1 MKIALSFPGCHRRG
15 GVERVMVECANFLAA
30 RGHSVCVIAADFDP
44 NVLSLSIEKIHVSAA
59 SRIALLRLTRFAKS
73 SPSALAGLNP
83 PADVH
88 AAFGVIC
95 PPGGVFWVPS
105 VHAAWIEISQ
115 RERSLAGRAKQWTNP
130 IHPYL
135 LARERW
141 YFKGRRYKRL
151 IALTEQVKADLI
163 RFYNV
168 PAGDI
173 DILPNGYNPA
183 EFNVQRRVADRA
195 AVRRELGYADAD
207 RVIVF
212 VANELERKGFGPLM
226 RAVARSNDKSLRML
240 VVGRVAPG
248 GYSAEMQRLGI
259 AERVKFIG
267 PSSDVGRYYAAS
279 DVFALPTT
287 YEAWG
292 LVIVEA
298 MACGLP
304 VLTSRLAGAA
314 ITVQEGKTGELLD
327 NPRDVDEIAVK
338 LQKVLALGAADT
350 EVIAVSVGAYR
361 WEKVLERY
369 EIALAAHS
377 KACGKLED
385 AP

>member
-15 GVERVMVECANFLAA
+15 GVERVMVECANYFLA
-30 RGHSVCVIAADFDP
+30 RGHDVRVLAAEFDDSVLAP
-44 NVLSLSIEKIHVSAA
+44 GIEKIKVPAA
-59 SRIALLRLTRFAKS
+59 SKIPLFRLMGFAKK
-73 SPSALAGLNP
+73 SAVVFAGLNP
-83 PADVH
+83 QPDVH
-88 AAFGVIC
+88 AAFGVIS

-105 VHAAWIEISQ
+105 VHKAWIEISQ
-115 RERSLAGRAKQWTNP
+115 RERNLKGRMKQWVNP

-135 LARERW
+135 LAREKW
-141 YFKGRRYKRL
+141 YFKGRRYARL
-151 IALTEQVKADLI
+151 IALTQQVKADLM

-168 PAGDI
+168 PAADI
-173 DILPNGYNPA
+173 DILPNGYSPT
-183 EFNVQRRVADRA
+183 EFNIARRGAERRDVRA
-195 AVRRELGYADAD
+195 ELGYADSD

-226 RAVARSNDKSLRML
+226 RAMAQLHDKSSRLL
-240 VVGRVAPG
+240 VVGRVTPG
-248 GYSAEMQRLGI
+248 GYAAEMQQLGI
-259 AERVKFIG
+259 ADRVKFVG

-314 ITVQEGKTGELLD
+314 ITVQEGQTGELLD
-327 NPRDVDEIAVK
+327 NPRDVGEIAAK
-338 LQKVLALGAADT
+338 LRRVLALGAASPAA
-350 EVIAVSVGAYR
+350 IAASVAEYR
-361 WEKVLERY
+361 WEKVLGKFEA
-369 EIALAAHS
+369 ILAARAENCV
-377 KACGKLED
+377 KQEVVR
-385 AP
+385 